1 MNLIIVE
8 SPTKAKTISKFLGNE
23 YVVRSSYGHVRD
35 LPKSKL
41 GVDVKNNF
49 ALTYV
54 TSPKNKK
61 HVSELKELADES
73 EKVILATDE
82 DREGE
87 AISWHLA
94 QILNLGE
101 FGDKKNKKDYER
113 IVFHEITKTAIEN
126 ALANPR
132 RINMD
137 IVDAQ
142 QARRVLDRLVGYEL
156 SPLLWRKIRYGLSA
170 GRVQSVVVRLIAE
183 REEEINK
190 FKPEEYW
197 EIKTNLK
204 KLAPDKAG
212 GSKEEFEARLVKIN
226 GESIPKLGI
235 KTKEEAEKIK
245 AELEKSS
252 YRVFEIKKKEVA
264 RNPLP
269 PFTTSTLQ
277 QASSNLFGYS
287 AKQTMMIAQQL
298 YEGVELGNAGSVGLI
313 TYMRTDSLNL
323 SENSLSA
330 AEKYITE
337 KFGKQY
343 FAGTPRRFKT
353 KSKGAQEAHE
363 AIRPSDPTKDP
374 ESVKEFLD
382 PKQFKLY
389 QLIWRRMIASQMASA
404 IADSTSADIEA
415 VLGSRASNGSSASS
429 SYTLRANGSVIK
441 FEGFLKVYPVKSR
454 EAGIP
459 QNAELFH
466 GVNPTSNGRD
476 VILPE
481 LEKEEKL
488 DLAKIINEQHFTQP
502 PARYNEASIIK
513 ALEEFGIG
521 RPSTYAPIISTIQ
534 ERGYVEK
541 IEKRFHPQE
550 IGLLVNKLLV
560 EHFPEIVDIEFTAK
574 MEENFDEIAE
584 NKKEWVP
591 VIKEFYIPF
600 EKNLAKKELEI
611 NKKDL
616 TEQKTDE
623 KCPKC
628 GSPMIIKLGR
638 YGKFMA
644 CSNYPECKTTVPIG
658 EEKELKKSF
667 ADEKCAL
674 CGAPMAVKYGR
685 FGAFLGCS
693 KYPEC
698 KNIKKIEKTIGMKC
712 PKCGIGEI
720 VEKKGKFKRI
730 FYGCNRYPECDYT
743 SSKNPGKSD
752 EE

>member
-23 YVVRSSYGHVRD
+23 YIVRSSYGHVRD

-41 GVDVKNNF
+41 GVDTKNDF
-49 ALTYV
+49 MPEYV
-54 TSPKNKK
+54 ANPKSKK
-61 HVSELKELADES
+61 HIAELKELAAES
-73 EKVILATDE
+73 DKVILATDE

-101 FGDKKNKKDYER
+101 FGKKDKKDYER
-113 IVFHEITKTAIEN
+113 IAFHEITKTAIEA

-132 RINMD
+132 RIDMNL
-137 IVDAQ
+137 VDAQ
-142 QARRVLDRLVGYEL
+142 QARRILDRLVGYEL

-170 GRVQSVVVRLIAE
+170 GRVQSVAVRLIAE
-183 REEEINK
+183 REEEINR

-204 KLAPDKAG
+204 KLASNKSG
-212 GSKEEFEARLVKIN
+212 KQKNEFEARLVKIN
-226 GESIPKLGI
+226 GEPVPKLGI
-235 KTKEEAEKIK
+235 KTKEEAEIIK
-245 AELEKSS
+245 EELEKSS
-252 YRVFEIKKKEVA
+252 YRVLEIKKKEVA

-298 YEGVELGNAGSVGLI
+298 YEGVEMGGAGSLGLI

-323 SENSLSA
+323 SKNSLAA

-337 KFGKQY
+337 KFGVKY
-343 FAGTPRRFKT
+343 FAGAPRKFKT

-363 AIRPSDPTKDP
+363 AIRPADPAKDP
-374 ESVKEFLD
+374 ENVKEFLD

-389 QLIWRRMIASQMASA
+389 QLIWQRMIASQMASA
-404 IADSTSADIEA
+404 ITDSTTVDIAAANAEKKNYT
-415 VLGSRASNGSSASS
+415 LRSNGSI
-429 SYTLRANGSVIK
+429 IK
-441 FEGFLKVYPVKSR
+441 FEGFLKVYPTKS
-454 EAGIP
+454 E
-459 QNAELFH
+459 
-466 GVNPTSNGRD
+466 D

-488 DLAKIINEQHFTQP
+488 DLAEIISEQHFTQP
-502 PARYNEASIIK
+502 SARYNEASLIK

-541 IEKRFHPQE
+541 IEKRFHPKE

-560 EHFPEIVDIEFTAK
+560 QHFPQIVDIEFTAK
-574 MEENFDEIAE
+574 MEKSLDEIAE

-591 VIKEFYIPF
+591 VIKEFYVPF
-600 EKNLAKKELEI
+600 EKNLAQKESEI
-611 NKKDL
+611 SKKDL
-616 TEQKTDE
+616 TEEKTDE

-638 YGKFMA
+638 FGKFMA
-644 CSNYPECKTTVPIG
+644 CTNYPDCKTTKPMG
-658 EEKELKKSF
+658 EEKALKEAF
-667 ADEKCAL
+667 VNEKCAL

-693 KYPEC
+693 KYPAC

-712 PKCGIGEI
+712 PKCGSGEI
-720 VEKKGKFKRI
+720 VEKKGKFKRV
-730 FYGCNRYPECDYT
+730 FYGCNRYPDCDYT
-743 SSKNPGKSD
+743 SSKNPAKAND

>member
-8 SPTKAKTISKFLGNE
+8 SPTKAKTISKFLGSD

-41 GVDVKNNF
+41 GVDTEHDF
-49 ALTYV
+49 QPEYV
-54 TSPKNKK
+54 ANSKSKK
-61 HVSELKELADES
+61 HVAELKELAAEAD
-73 EKVILATDE
+73 KVILATDE

-101 FGDKKNKKDYER
+101 FGAKKNKKDYER
-113 IVFHEITKTAIEN
+113 IAFHEITKTAIEN
-126 ALANPR
+126 ALSNPR

-137 IVDAQ
+137 LVDAQ

-170 GRVQSVVVRLIAE
+170 GRVQSVAVRLIAE

-197 EIKTNLK
+197 EISARLKTPK
-204 KLAPDKAG
+204 
-212 GSKEEFEARLVKIN
+212 SKEEFEARLVKIKN
-226 GESIPKLGI
+226 ESVPKPGI

-245 AELEKSS
+245 ADLEKSS
-252 YRVFEIKKKEVA
+252 FRVFEIKKKEVA

-298 YEGVELGNAGSVGLI
+298 YEGVELGAAGSVGLI

-323 SENSLSA
+323 SENSLVA

-337 KFGKQY
+337 KFGKGY
-343 FAGTPRRFKT
+343 FAGAPRRFKT

-363 AIRPSDPTKDP
+363 AIRPSDPAKDP
-374 ESVKEFLD
+374 ESVREFLD
-382 PKQFKLY
+382 PKQLKLY
-389 QLIWRRMIASQMASA
+389 QLIWQRMIASQMASA
-404 IADSTSADIEA
+404 ITDSTTADVEA
-415 VLGSRASNGSSASS
+415 VLGNRVSNGNSVSPN
-429 SYTLRANGSVIK
+429 YILRANGSVIK
-441 FEGFLKVYPVKSR
+441 FEGFLKVYPTKS
-454 EAGIP
+454 E
-459 QNAELFH
+459 N
-466 GVNPTSNGRD
+466 

-488 DLAKIINEQHFTQP
+488 DLANVANEQHFTQG
-502 PARYNEASIIK
+502 PARYNEASLIK

-550 IGLLVNKLLV
+550 IGILVNKLLV
-560 EHFPEIVDIEFTAK
+560 EHFPQIVDIDFTAK
-574 MEENFDEIAE
+574 MEKSLDEIAE

-591 VIKEFYIPF
+591 VIKEFYVPF
-600 EKNLAKKELEI
+600 EENLAKKEKEI

-616 TEQKTDE
+616 TEEKTDE

-638 YGKFMA
+638 FGKFMA
-644 CSNYPECKTTVPIG
+644 CTNYPDCKTTKPMG
-658 EEKELKKSF
+658 EEKALKEAF
-667 ADEKCAL
+667 VNEKCAL
-674 CGAPMAVKYGR
+674 CGAPMSVKYGR

-712 PKCGIGEI
+712 PKCGTGEI

-730 FYGCNRYPECDYT
+730 FYGCNQYPDCDYT
-743 SSKNPGKSD
+743 SSKNPAKASD